1 MNLNESLNQM
11 SKSLLDFF
19 FPRHC
24 PFCGRVTGKTLLCE
38 KCEKTLP
45 RCTELRTGTFGECA
59 APLYYE
65 DAVGTPFWPTSSGA
79 GWST

>member
-38 KCEKTLP
+38 KCEKISNLQN
-45 RCTELRTGTFGECA
+45 TGILLF
-59 APLYYE
+59 
-65 DAVGTPFWPTSSGA
+65 
-79 GWST
+79 

>member
-45 RCTELRTGTFGECA
+45 KI
-59 APLYYE
+59 
-65 DAVGTPFWPTSSGA
+65 VQSGVQA
-79 GWST
+79 HSHQHGYILLNIDRFSCQNVEH